1 MLGYIVTALYVYLIA
16 RALTR
21 RGLISYLCTLIFLLN
36 PTLLYLQSIPSGELI
51 IGIAMSMMVCY
62 YLVAWIHSGKPGHL
76 LGAAGALCLATL
88 CSYDAWLFL
97 AVIFALILLVGLIKR
112 QPRAQIASNLLVF
125 TILGGLGI
133 GLWLPVELD
142 YVRQPNLLHSHG
154 HSIENNL
161 VGCARALSP
170 PCVLYCWLE

>member
-1 MLGYIVTALYVYLIA
+1 M
-16 RALTR
+16 
-21 RGLISYLCTLIFLLN
+21 LN

-51 IGIAMSMMVCY
+51 IGMAMSMMVCY

-133 GLWLPVELD
+133 G
-142 YVRQPNLLHSHG
+142 YG
-154 HSIENNL
+154 
-161 VGCARALSP
+161 GCGIGLCSAAQSPSFTRAF
-170 PCVLYCWLE
+170 Y